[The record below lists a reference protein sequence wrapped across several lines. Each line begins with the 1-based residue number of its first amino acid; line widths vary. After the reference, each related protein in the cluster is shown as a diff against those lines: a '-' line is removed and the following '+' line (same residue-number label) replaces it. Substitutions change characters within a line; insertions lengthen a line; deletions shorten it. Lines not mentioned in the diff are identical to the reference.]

1 MFSQYKQCVKISI
14 TALLANKGRS
24 FLTIFGIV
32 IGVGA
37 VIVIMSVGA
46 GAQSLILNQVKTL
59 GTDIIGVMPGKSEE
73 KGPPAS
79 VMGIMITTLSYED
92 AMALRDKK
100 NVPNIEEVA
109 PSAMGIATASWKANN
124 YDTNLR
130 GTSVG
135 YLIVEG
141 GDVEKGRFFTQEEET
156 NLAKVAILGST
167 VKKELFGDS
176 EAISQ
181 RIKIKKH
188 SFEVI
193 GIMEKRGTIAFQNYD
208 DQIIL
213 PIQTM
218 QKLIAGVNHLGLI
231 RAKVDNGANMEEAIV
246 DVGSTLRARHNITDQ
261 SGASDDFTIRS
272 ANEAIEMITTIT
284 NALRYFL
291 AAMAALSLIVGGIG
305 VMNIMLISVTE
316 RTSEIGLRKAVGAN
330 TFNVMSQFLAEAIT
344 VTLVGGLIGI
354 ILGTI
359 ISYLISFGAH
369 LLGYQWE
376 FIVSF
381 FSIILAVGVSML
393 IGLIFGLYPASKASK
408 LDPIEALR
416 YE

>member
-1 MFSQYKQCVKISI
+1 MFDQYKQSIKISI

-59 GTDIIGVMPGKSEE
+59 GTDIISVMPGKSEE
-73 KGPPAS
+73 KGLPAS
-79 VMGIMITTLSYED
+79 VMGIVITTLSYED
-92 AMALRDKK
+92 VMALRDKK

-109 PSAMGIATASWKANN
+109 PSVMGIATVSWKANN

-141 GDVEKGRFFTQEEET
+141 GEVEKGRFFTQEEET
-156 NLAKVAILGST
+156 NLAKVAVLGST
-167 VKKELFGDS
+167 VKQELFGDS
-176 EAISQ
+176 EAIGQ

-188 SFEVI
+188 SFEII

-231 RAKVDNGANMEEAIV
+231 RAKVDNEINMEEAIA
-246 DVGSTLRARHNITDQ
+246 DTQTTLRARHNITDQ
-261 SGASDDFTIRS
+261 SGSSDDFTIRS

-330 TFNVMSQFLAEAIT
+330 NFNVMSQFLAEAIT

-354 ILGTI
+354 ISGAI

-381 FSIILAVGVSML
+381 FSIVLAVGVSTL